1 MAPPPRK
8 ALRVGK
14 LSLVRQATPRY
25 KRSPTYYHTMIKPFL
40 TLLTVAALSVVAVDA
55 KTVKLPS
62 DDDAVA
68 SITFPEDWDVEE
80 MEGGY
85 GGDSADD
92 HVYLAAVVVKD
103 ETNMN
108 SQIDETFEM
117 LKEHNVELDTASKKE
132 NKFKINGMEATEL
145 LFQGKDEDGPCG
157 VSISFI
163 PMKNNLIILTYWV
176 TTAEEAKHQ
185 ATVGKIVNSLK
196 PAKK

>member
-1 MAPPPRK
+1 MTKSLFTLFTIA
-8 ALRVGK
+8 A
-14 LSLVRQATPRY
+14 LSLV
-25 KRSPTYYHTMIKPFL
+25 
-40 TLLTVAALSVVAVDA
+40 SVEA
-55 KTVKLPS
+55 KTVKLPT
-62 DDDAVA
+62 DDGAVA
-68 SITFPEDWDVEE
+68 SITFPADWDVEE

-85 GGDSADD
+85 GGDSPDD

-108 SQIDETFEM
+108 SQIDDTFEM
-117 LKEHNVELDTASKKE
+117 LKEHNVELDTESKKE

-163 PMKNNLIILTYWV
+163 PMKNHLVILTYWV

-196 PAKK
+196 ALKK

>member
-1 MAPPPRK
+1 
-8 ALRVGK
+8 
-14 LSLVRQATPRY
+14 
-25 KRSPTYYHTMIKPFL
+25 MIKPL
-40 TLLTVAALSVVAVDA
+40 VTLFAVAALSVVSLHA

-62 DDDAVA
+62 DEDAVA
-68 SITFPEDWDVEE
+68 TITFPGEWDVEE

-85 GGDSADD
+85 GADSADD

-103 ETNMN
+103 ETDMN
-108 SQIDETFEM
+108 SQIDDTFEM
-117 LKEHNVELDTASKKE
+117 LKEHGVELDTASKKE
-132 NKFKINGMEATEL
+132 NKFKINNLEATEL

-163 PMKNNLIILTYWV
+163 PLKNNLVILTYWV

-196 PAKK
+196 PLK

>member
-1 MAPPPRK
+1 
-8 ALRVGK
+8 
-14 LSLVRQATPRY
+14 
-25 KRSPTYYHTMIKPFL
+25 MIKSLF

-62 DDDAVA
+62 DEDAVA
-68 SITFPEDWDVEE
+68 SITFPADWEVEE

-117 LKEHNVELDTASKKE
+117 LKEHNVELDTDSKKE

-196 PAKK
+196 PAK